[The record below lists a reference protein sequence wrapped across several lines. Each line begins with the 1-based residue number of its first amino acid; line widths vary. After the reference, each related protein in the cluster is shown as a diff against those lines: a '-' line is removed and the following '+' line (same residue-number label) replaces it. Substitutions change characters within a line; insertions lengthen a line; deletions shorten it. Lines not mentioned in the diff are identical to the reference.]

1 MKEAFT
7 IWFTGIARTGKSTI
21 GAALGK
27 ALQSRRLT
35 VEILDS
41 GRIRKQINRSQG
53 FTRREIVA
61 NTLRLGY
68 ECRML
73 NRNGVIA
80 IVVAV
85 SPYRDVRDT
94 TRDQV
99 ENFVEV
105 YCRCP
110 MEILV
115 KRDTTDLFRRAQDGE
130 VEHVA
135 GVNAPYEE
143 PEKPE
148 VLLDTDRSSV
158 EECVSQVVTT
168 LELLGMIDR
177 VEPSAY
183 TPQEEE
189 MIRRRLTD
197 LGYLE

>member
-21 GAALGK
+21 GAALGI

-53 FTRREIVA
+53 FTRREIVT

-68 ECRML
+68 ECKML

-80 IVVAV
+80 IVAAV

-94 TRDQV
+94 IRDQV
-99 ENFVEV
+99 DNFVEV

-110 MEILV
+110 ME
-115 KRDTTDLFRRAQDGE
+115 T
-130 VEHVA
+130 
-135 GVNAPYEE
+135 
-143 PEKPE
+143 
-148 VLLDTDRSSV
+148 S
-158 EECVSQVVTT
+158 
-168 LELLGMIDR
+168 
-177 VEPSAY
+177 
-183 TPQEEE
+183 
-189 MIRRRLTD
+189 
-197 LGYLE
+197 